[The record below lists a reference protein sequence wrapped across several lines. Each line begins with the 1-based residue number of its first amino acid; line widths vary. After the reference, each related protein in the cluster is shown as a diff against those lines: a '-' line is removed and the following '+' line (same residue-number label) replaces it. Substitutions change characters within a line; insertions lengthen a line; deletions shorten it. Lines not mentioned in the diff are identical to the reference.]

1 MSFFFQL
8 SMNFKKGFVKFGLL
22 HMIATNICIWSITVI
37 QEVSASYILYREMT
51 DEFMKSK
58 LAETGNTNVASG
70 QQGPEYTVDNKGM

>member
-1 MSFFFQL
+1 
-8 SMNFKKGFVKFGLL
+8 
-22 HMIATNICIWSITVI
+22 MIATNICIWSITVI